1 MVKNFF
7 IITFCLL
14 TVACQTNQTSFEQ
27 PNITGNYTGPTI
39 GNKVKLT
46 DDGQCIARN
55 LSFLVGQ
62 PESALG
68 AMEYPSNTR
77 IIFLDRNE
85 SIENTNPKR
94 LSIIVVNF
102 SCFFCPNICINYCL
116 FLHIFW
122 SINID

>member
-1 MVKNFF
+1 MRISVVKNFF

-62 PESALG
+62 PESALVQ
-68 AMEYPSNTR
+68 MNNQTIQE
-77 IIFLDRNE
+77 II
-85 SIENTNPKR
+85 
-94 LSIIVVNF
+94 
-102 SCFFCPNICINYCL
+102 
-116 FLHIFW
+116 
-122 SINID
+122 

>member
-1 MVKNFF
+1 MLVKQ
-7 IITFCLL
+7 IKL
-14 TVACQTNQTSFEQ
+14 SFEQ

-62 PESALG
+62 PELALG
-68 AMEYPSNTR
+68 AMEYPANTR

-85 SIENTNPKR
+85 SIENTNPKK
-94 LSIIVVNF
+94 IEY
-102 SCFFCPNICINYCL
+102 YC
-116 FLHIFW
+116 W
-122 SINID
+122 QSEEDS